1 MPRKNKQ
8 IEYTRP
14 SKPTC
19 DHKKRYE
26 TENEALRAAHYQ
38 TLINHGLGLSVYK
51 CDICQKWHLTKVNND
66 DYYIQS

>member
-1 MPRKNKQ
+1 MPRRNKQ
-8 IEYTRP
+8 IEYKKP
-14 SKPTC
+14 EKPTC

-51 CDICQKWHLTKVNND
+51 CDVCQKWHLTRSNTNT
-66 DYYIQS
+66 Y